1 MKFRKKA
8 KRLVSV
14 FLIMVL
20 LVTTIPVGTMPVQA
34 VETEFAGGSGTEGDP
49 YLIATKAHLNN
60 VRNHLDAQYKMID
73 DIEFTNADFAAGGNF
88 YNNGK
93 GWNPIGTNE
102 GSAFNGTF
110 DGNGFAVVG
119 ISGKRSDSGTSF
131 LSLFGVSNGVIKN
144 LAVVDGSFTHTTS
157 GTPYVA
163 GIVGYNKGVISHC
176 YSTME
181 ISTVAHGGGI
191 AGLNRGSITNCY
203 NVGTIGKSKEYGT
216 YCGGIVG
223 NNAVEG
229 TLSQCYNV
237 GKISAFLKGG
247 LVGENYGN
255 ISQCYYLESE
265 QIPCGMGKQ
274 AGIRCSVSQL
284 KSQATCEG
292 FDFET
297 TWKMGDGSDY
307 SFPTLKNVRHRATE
321 NVENVT
327 QFSGGIGTPLSPYL
341 ISSASQLAN
350 VQKYPNACF
359 KLIKNIT
366 FTTGQSSS
374 WSPIGTAKTPFT
386 GTFDGDGYSI
396 GGLTKRLFDYNKG
409 VIKNVS
415 LVNATVTQGA
425 IIATYN
431 YGTVLNCFSTSE
443 IVFAFSGKVGGLV
456 GTNYGTI
463 NNCFYAGKIVNTS
476 DDVSRGHAGGIAGK
490 NDGGTISC
498 CYSAA
503 VIRSKQGSGGLAA
516 ENAGTI
522 SDSYYH
528 DLIVTGVGSGTEQG
542 TQLTMEQLKSQESFA
557 GFDFSSVWTIDASAD
572 YPAPTLRVA
581 RSTPPVVGTENT
593 THFAGGS
600 GNLFHPF
607 LLSTK
612 EHIDNIKLYVGTQ
625 ECFQLTKDIT
635 YSREISG
642 VVLPS
647 FDGVLDGASHSI
659 KGLTFKAAGSDQSVG
674 FVGENIGVIRNLNF
688 ENCQML
694 LTDITE
700 SNVGSLAV
708 LNTGIVD
715 RVHIQN
721 DMKIRNEADLYKAN
735 IGGIVGESWGVIKNS
750 VASGE
755 MDFVFHDG
763 TFNFYVGGIVGKASS
778 SIVNTVNKTNITMNM
793 MRSTAGSILMY
804 CGGIVGYSNKARKEK
819 VRNEGNIN
827 VYSNAMGDATNRV
840 FVGGV
845 VAFEGEG
852 TTVLSSNAGNIN
864 VNSQS
869 EKVLSEISLGGI
881 LGRAGSYGG
890 TVETSYNTG
899 CISATNSLGSAYVGG
914 IAGELEGTI
923 ENCYNAG
930 NLRSDELTDEKS
942 PYGVAGGI
950 LGRGLFK
957 ASVVKCYNVGE
968 ITACTAVGGI
978 TGDASQTTHKYA
990 YYVNN
995 VDKGV
1000 ANGDTSNTYACTAEE
1015 LTDYSTLWGLNFN
1028 KVWEIGATSGYQYGT
1043 LRGLEHIVT
1052 EHTCAPVMLYQ
1063 CDEETHWKPCAFC
1076 GKQMDIGSHSFQ
1088 IDCTATCVI
1097 CDYVLYENHTLNGSW
1112 EHDATMHWQTCLS
1125 CGEKTKNQAHEYA
1138 TADSLQCRVCSASRT
1153 LTSIT
1158 ITEFPKKREYKE
1170 DEQLDLTGMVIT
1182 AYYDNNTTAVVT
1194 NYTVSGDASM
1204 PGYPDITVTYKGMT
1218 ATFDITVIPK
1228 LPTSISITKKPNK
1241 TTYRLGEAFDK
1252 TGMIVTLY
1260 YDDDTSEVITD
1271 YCRVSG
1277 YSSTPGTKKL
1287 TITYLYLETTLTVI
1301 VNPKVPT
1308 SVTSSKYTVSGR
1320 NISKIPAGT
1329 TVSSL
1334 LAGLKEGS
1342 YCKVYKGTS
1351 VVSGNTVVGTG
1362 MTLKILDGTVEKA
1375 SYTVVVTG
1383 DTNGDGNI
1391 TITDMIAIKAHV
1403 LKKST
1408 LLGVYATAA
1417 DTNGDGGISITDF
1430 IQVKAKILGKGT
1442 ITAR

>member
-1 MKFRKKA
+1 MKFSKKA
-8 KRLVSV
+8 KRMVSV
-14 FLIMVL
+14 FLVVAL
-20 LVTTIPVGTMPVQA
+20 LVTTIPIGTLPAQA
-34 VETEFAGGSGTEGDP
+34 VETEFSGGNGTEGDP

-60 VRNHLDAQYKMID
+60 VRNHPDAQYKMIA
-73 DIEFTNADFAAGGNF
+73 DIEFTAADFAAGGDF
-88 YNNGK
+88 YNGGK
-93 GWNPIGTNE
+93 GWEPIGTNDD
-102 GSAFNGTF
+102 SAFNGTF

-119 ISGKRSDSGTSF
+119 IRGKRSDSGTDF

-144 LAVVDGSFTHTTS
+144 LAVVDGSFTHTTA
-157 GTPYVA
+157 GKPYVA

-181 ISTVAHGGGI
+181 ISTVADGGGI

-203 NVGTIGKSKEYGT
+203 NVGTIGESKEYGT

-229 TLSQCYNV
+229 TLAQCYNV
-237 GKISAFLKGG
+237 GKVSAFLEGG
-247 LVGENYGN
+247 LVGRNYGN
-255 ISQCYYLESE
+255 ITQCYYLESD

-274 AGIRCSVSQL
+274 AGVRCSVSQM
-284 KSQATCEG
+284 KSQATLEG

-297 TWKMGDGSDY
+297 TWQMGDGSDY
-307 SFPTLKNVRHRATE
+307 AFPTLKSVPHKATTS
-321 NVENVT
+321 VENVT

-341 ISSASQLAN
+341 ISSASQMTN
-350 VQKYPNACF
+350 VKKYPDSCF

-366 FTTGQSSS
+366 FTSS

-396 GGLTKRLFDYNKG
+396 SGLTKRLFDYNKG

-415 LVNATVTQGA
+415 LVNATVTQGGV
-425 IIATYN
+425 IAAYN

-443 IVFAFSGKVGGLV
+443 IVFAFSGTVGGLV

-463 NNCFYAGKIVNTS
+463 NNCFYGGKIVNTS
-476 DDVSRGHAGGIAGK
+476 EDSSKGDTGGIAGK

-498 CYSAA
+498 CYSA
-503 VIRSKQGSGGLAA
+503 VVMRPKQGSGGLAA

-542 TQLTMEQLKSQESFA
+542 TQLTMEQLKSQESFV

-581 RSTPPVVGTENT
+581 RSLPPVGAENT

-600 GNLFHPF
+600 GDLFHPF

-612 EHIDNIKLYVGTQ
+612 EHIDNIKHYTGTQ

-635 YSREISG
+635 YSGEISS
-642 VVLPS
+642 VLFPL

-674 FVGENIGVIRNLNF
+674 FVGENVGVIRNLNF

-721 DMKIRNEADLYKAN
+721 DMKIRNEANLYKAN
-735 IGGIVGESWGVIKNS
+735 IGGIVGESRGVIKNS

-763 TFNFYVGGIVGKASS
+763 TFNCYVGGIVGKASS
-778 SIVNTVNKTNITMNM
+778 SIVNTVNKTNITMDM
-793 MRSTAGSILMY
+793 MSSAAGSILMH
-804 CGGIVGYSNKARKEK
+804 CGGIVGYSNAALKEK

-827 VYSNAMGDATNRV
+827 IYSNAMEKAANRV
-840 FVGGV
+840 YVGGV
-845 VAFEGEG
+845 VAFEGKG
-852 TTVLSSNAGNIN
+852 ITVLSSNAGNIN

-869 EKVLSEISLGGI
+869 EEILSEISLGGI
-881 LGRAGSYGG
+881 LGRTGNYGG
-890 TVETSYNTG
+890 TVEKSYNTG
-899 CISATNSLGSAYVGG
+899 CISGVVTLGSALVGG
-914 IAGELEGTI
+914 IAAELEGTI

-930 NLRSDELTDEKS
+930 NLRSQNAMNNSNSNGT
-942 PYGVAGGI
+942 AGGI
-950 LGRGLFK
+950 LGWGMYDS
-957 ASVVKCYNVGE
+957 SVSKCYNVGE
-968 ITACTAVGGI
+968 IVAERAGGI
-978 TGDASQTTHKYA
+978 TGVAYSTAHKYA
-990 YYVNN
+990 YYVNS

-1000 ANGDTSNTYACTAEE
+1000 ADGDASNTFACTAEE

-1028 KVWEIGATSGYQYGT
+1028 KVWEIGVTSGYQYGT

-1063 CDEETHWKPCAFC
+1063 CDEEMHWKPCAFC

-1097 CDYVLYENHTLNGSW
+1097 CDYVLYANHTLNGSW
-1112 EHDATMHWQTCLS
+1112 EHDATTHWQTCLS
-1125 CGEKTKNQAHEYA
+1125 CGEKIEYGAHEYA
-1138 TADSLQCRVCSASRT
+1138 NTGSLPCRVCSARRT

-1158 ITEFPKKREYKE
+1158 ITEFPEKREYKE

-1182 AYYDNNTTAVVT
+1182 AYYDNNTSAVVT
-1194 NYTVSGDASM
+1194 NYTVSGDTSM
-1204 PGYPDITVTYKGMT
+1204 PGYPEITVTYEGMT

-1228 LPTSISITKKPNK
+1228 LPISISITKKPNK
-1241 TTYRLGEAFDK
+1241 TSYREGEAFDK

-1287 TITYLYLETTLTVI
+1287 IITYLYLETTLTVI
-1301 VNPKVPT
+1301 VKSKVPT

-1351 VVSGNTVVGTG
+1351 VVSGNTAVGTG
-1362 MTLKILDGTVEKA
+1362 MTVKILDGTVEKA
-1375 SYTVVVTG
+1375 SYTVIVTG
-1383 DTNGDGNI
+1383 DTNGDGGI

-1430 IQVKAKILGKGT
+1430 IQVKAKILGKENVV
-1442 ITAR
+1442 